1 MADKA
6 LSLEGAKTLYND
18 LRARLIGLE
27 GGGEGVTITVDS
39 SLSSTSINPVENRVI
54 ASKISEI
61 VSSVTN
67 NTSLLNT
74 INTEVSR
81 ISDELESVSSTA
93 ESASSLSS
101 TLLIQSNKQ
110 KDDITLLR
118 NNVSRAETNISNLET
133 LINTL
138 NEEHDADIESL
149 RTETIDYSRLTNTP
163 TMSKVAQ
170 TGSYGDLTGTPTL
183 ATVALSGNYNDL
195 STKPDIPIRS
205 SGIKEN
211 DSGYVTGGMVFDY
224 VKTGGESG
232 AFDPN
237 PDSGYTYLPNGMLL
251 QWGKCNLN
259 SSNKTIQ
266 FPVSFVTRF
275 FYGQIVFSP
284 DEGDQAL
291 TVYTPSYLR
300 NDMNSCMYVT
310 DISSQSTSTFRWF
323 AIGY

>member
-61 VSSVTN
+61 VTSVTN

-93 ESASSLSS
+93 DSASSLSS
-101 TLLIQSNKQ
+101 ALLIQSNKQ
-110 KDDITLLR
+110 KDDISLLR
-118 NNVSRAETNISNLET
+118 NNVSRAETNINNLET

-251 QWGKCNLN
+251 QWVDCKNV
-259 SSNKTIQ
+259 SSNRTITL
-266 FPVSFVTRF
+266 PVSFVATPVYAVGY
-275 FYGQIVFSP
+275 FYSGSASAGHCAYPKNLGLSSVEMYFHTSGSYKVF
-284 DEGDQAL
+284 
-291 TVYTPSYLR
+291 V
-300 NDMNSCMYVT
+300 
-310 DISSQSTSTFRWF
+310 
-323 AIGY
+323 IGY